1 MKKYF
6 KVTAKCGHV
15 GRGYYYPGE
24 FYVMAET
31 AKEAASKVRCFPRV
45 KHDHKDAILSVE
57 EITKQESIYGM
68 ARKRHTAYYN
78 CHNIQQ
84 QNMIESTFIDKLEI
98 DTKREDKPKYKNTKH
113 SLRKSF
119 NNDESYVAMKF
130 FHGTIN
136 NYEVA

>member
-24 FYVMAET
+24 FFVMADS

-45 KHDHKDAILSVE
+45 KHDHKDAILSVD
-57 EITKQESIYGM
+57 EITKIESIYGM
-68 ARKRHTAYYN
+68 ARKRNTAYYY

-84 QNMIESTFIDKLEI
+84 QNLIEATILDKLEI
-98 DTKREDKPKYKNTKH
+98 DLKQEDKPKYKNNKH
-113 SLRKSF
+113 SLRKAF
-119 NNDESYVAMKF
+119 NNDDTYNSLKNY
-130 FHGTIN
+130 HGAIN
-136 NYEVA
+136 HYEVA